1 MISNMQEI
9 LTKSDQMRPL
19 LLVISFILFFTA
31 ANPLCSQQPALPY
44 RDGETLTYELSYTWG
59 GVNTDVG
66 QGTAKMNYADGFYNP
81 VVTGRT
87 YKFYD
92 IFFKVREHFESRFS
106 DSTFRPVMFYRKSE
120 EGKYWVENR
129 YRFDNENGK
138 IYANVRKRNKPEV
151 DTVLTCTPYTFDL
164 VSLFYN
170 CRTMDFA
177 SLETGVKYPITFAID
192 KEIYNLYFIYHGK
205 ETRKIKGL
213 GTFRTMKF
221 SASLVAGEIFTGK
234 DEIYIWVSD
243 DKNIVPLL
251 FESKVLVGTVTGR
264 LKSWSN
270 LKYPMTS
277 KIK

>member
-1 MISNMQEI
+1 M
-9 LTKSDQMRPL
+9 
-19 LLVISFILFFTA
+19 
-31 ANPLCSQQPALPY
+31 
-44 RDGETLTYELSYTWG
+44 
-59 GVNTDVG
+59 
-66 QGTAKMNYADGFYNP
+66 
-81 VVTGRT
+81 
-87 YKFYD
+87 
-92 IFFKVREHFESRFS
+92 
-106 DSTFRPVMFYRKSE
+106 
-120 EGKYWVENR
+120 
-129 YRFDNENGK
+129 
-138 IYANVRKRNKPEV
+138 
-151 DTVLTCTPYTFDL
+151 
-164 VSLFYN
+164 
-170 CRTMDFA
+170 
-177 SLETGVKYPITFAID
+177 KYPITFAID

>member
-1 MISNMQEI
+1 MTE
-9 LTKSDQMRPL
+9 MRQL
-19 LLVISFILFFTA
+19 LLAIHFIIFFTA
-31 ANPLCSQQPALPY
+31 ATLLHSQPLSHSGEPPY
-44 RDGETLTYELSYTWG
+44 KEGETLTYELSYTWG

-66 QGTAKMNYADGFYNP
+66 QGTAKMNYSDGFYNP
-81 VVTGRT
+81 VITGKT

-92 IFFKVREHFESRFS
+92 IFFKVREHFESKFS

-120 EGKYWVENR
+120 EGKYWAENR
-129 YRFDNENGK
+129 YRFDDRNGK
-138 IYANVRKRNKPEV
+138 IYATVRKRNKPET
-151 DTVLTCTPYTFDL
+151 DTVLTYTPYTFDL

-170 CRTMDFA
+170 CRAMDFA

-205 ETRKIKGL
+205 ETKKIKGL

-243 DKNIVPLL
+243 DKNIIPLL

-277 KIK
+277 KVK